1 MGMLSRMSKNLKI
14 FIAGLLLVATSLT
27 YMLTRPS
34 TPPSLDGSAS
44 VAKIEQSPAPLP
56 AKAEQALAS
65 LPAKE
70 AAEIRALL
78 TSTGAR
84 RYDDRAY
91 AWNKA
96 VIKDNLG
103 PVAEFAVANLRA
115 MAEAG
120 DPKAMWFLHFT
131 LSQRAATA
139 DEGLSWLK
147 KSADGGYPRAIFD
160 LTFMDKEVDAR
171 SVFHGVDIVD
181 QPKAVLKAMQGFAS
195 REDEAGLQ
203 ALYWFA
209 SAHEKG
215 HEGLTQDPAKAAEYR
230 ARAKALGDKLLAAD
244 SAK

>member
-1 MGMLSRMSKNLKI
+1 MSKNLKI

-56 AKAEQALAS
+56 AKAELALAS

-209 SAHEKG
+209 SGYEKG
-215 HEGLTQDPAKAAEYR
+215 QHGLPQDAAKATDYR
-230 ARAKALGDKLLAAD
+230 NRAKALGDKLQAAAT
-244 SAK
+244 AK